1 VIHLKPLRLAI
12 DPSDHARPQ
21 QTLLIRLSLLFDMH
35 TSKKMKTEPAK
46 PDKPTNLRNIKDVGD
61 PSEAAETRYSL
72 RPRSTTPNYTN
83 KTKSTKTKSKAKAE
97 VQAIKLPRGS
107 YTAEDDTSNHFGP
120 SSTKD
125 DFYDSGSKG
134 RFEEKMAEKESSSS
148 SSEPSSLTPSPVMM
162 TIEAVPLDDF
172 NERQSERTNLLKDL
186 KKLLGDEPIP
196 PTFWACS
203 QLADTQCLKILIESI
218 INDRPLQMTTAIQAS
233 RNIVKQCKSSD
244 FQSLLRVFGRK
255 YANAL

>member
-83 KTKSTKTKSKAKAE
+83 KTKSKAKAE

-196 PTFWACS
+196 PNFWACS
-203 QLADTQCLKILIESI
+203 QLADTQCLKILIERI
-218 INDRPLQMTTAIQAS
+218 INDTLQMKFAIEAS
-233 RNIVKQCKSSD
+233 RDIVKQCKSSD